1 MNKLNLT
8 KGPARLFQCNNCHR
22 IHFEDGSIAL
32 DLELNDFWRFSVL
45 VQDSQKIRKKSS
57 FYEIP
62 VVHQNVFLKIH
73 ENHYLDIREIV
84 IEAGQL
90 LKIEYL
96 LSSGELL
103 DHHTMDESYWF
114 KPHTKVLS

>member
-1 MNKLNLT
+1 
-8 KGPARLFQCNNCHR
+8 
-22 IHFEDGSIAL
+22 
-32 DLELNDFWRFSVL
+32 
-45 VQDSQKIRKKSS
+45 
-57 FYEIP
+57 
-62 VVHQNVFLKIH
+62 
-73 ENHYLDIREIV
+73 
-84 IEAGQL
+84 L